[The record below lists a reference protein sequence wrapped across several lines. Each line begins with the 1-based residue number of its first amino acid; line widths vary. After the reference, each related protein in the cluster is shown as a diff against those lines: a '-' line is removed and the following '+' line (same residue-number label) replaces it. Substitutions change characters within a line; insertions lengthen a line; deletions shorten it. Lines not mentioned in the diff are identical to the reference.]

1 MSFPTNHKYKK
12 NKKELFIAQVER
24 NVALPVPSG
33 EELYD
38 EVS

>member
-1 MSFPTNHKYKK
+1 MLFPIDHKYRK
-12 NKKELFIAQVER
+12 NKKEFFVAQVER

-33 EELYD
+33 KELYD